1 MSITKTREK
10 VRDGYLGDLPEA
22 LQTKVMNIH
31 KLIKDTVHDLLDNS
45 NYEDLKSSNWAM
57 SCIDEFCVMPKD
69 KSEVGSIRVY
79 KNGKTYRCMIQATG
93 HFRNHQYGWIE
104 ELLHDF
110 IGNVYTTIRPKIRR
124 KYDMTITNEGR
135 TGEPFE
141 GFDIYPNPKTVK
153 DIWDSLEDRK
163 TKTITESM
171 DRLPTNKSA
180 AMRLS
185 WKLFTEIRGA
195 VGTYIDNHVGMFHEL
210 LDEMKIRY
218 RDISR
223 YHIYGTPETSI
234 HVEGGGFK
242 VCNWCYDDEDRAC
255 VDKNK
260 YKGIG
265 YISIKLYAWHIDDA
279 IDETMKKFFIDANGK
294 LRTMTIDKMKQLGY
308 VGELFFD
315 YGNCGGTDKSY
326 GTAYWIIRYDE
337 LVPELSDD
345 IQKKVETY
353 NLLEDRLH
361 TESYDVSPDN
371 ELYWSLYKSIRSAGT
386 DYIEKH
392 AKMVYKTFLD
402 VAASYPEV
410 FRDRVFYCEYSD
422 ERDIGKGSMQWAD
435 DRPDRSN
442 FDRSKYEG
450 TSYSVI
456 ALYDWSLMS
465 ISDDEKCMDLFHKLL
480 EELKVANNKLISQ
493 TPSFVGELTYTP
505 EEEKTYWAMHVDA
518 GTYGRIHW
526 VIPTSDMVAQF
537 PQNLQEKY
545 KQMIALKEKEESGG
559 INEYYRYYSNMS
571 YDDYF
576 YEKSHGLLKS
586 SFRMGI
592 NKENGHL
599 IKLVFDLKSDDV
611 TLVGSHDDTH
621 PIPDEDQDKIAKNI
635 RKTGFTDFAS
645 TGVCKAIVDMDTNEK
660 LQTVKCVGIMNG
672 AAPWAKKP
680 LKEREKDIANGAS
693 FGGAK
698 TYTVGQSEASGDPRR
713 RYLQASYK
721 TTKAP
726 RNVDDLHNIVNGH
739 RQGRGYVKEATS
751 STPEYNVDMSEA
763 EAKRTL
769 RTLSQ
774 SIINDTTNKKGYK
787 VSQYT
792 ANIYANIITKNLLPI
807 WAKGFRKFSITLD
820 SYQSFNTF
828 EFKVP
833 NMTQD
838 FVSRFINGRES
849 INGFVHRNAEIR
861 VKMSPRIFHTMKNP
875 DDAYRF
881 FKAAIKYYDSGLEK
895 ATLKMMAEVM
905 KLNTEM
911 KHLISTT
918 KLSGIVT
925 YPMTL
930 LFVFDDVSM
939 DNIDTFRIT
948 NDDITTVNK
957 FIRSIYTRYAAPD
970 KEKKKIVDD
979 VKELVKSLRESCDT
993 SEENIRD
1000 LTHFPEAVGQYLS
1013 GGFDSEM
1020 ALAKDRWIHEQIDY
1034 EWDKRQTGQ
1043 MKYIKEAFGVKK
1055 LKKIPTDLVAYI
1067 SIETEAIRD
1076 ANDKMM
1082 ISSYCLGKI
1091 EIVEWYIELLEVGSK
1106 KYIVPHTKPYLQSVR
1121 TQLLACFKKIMD
1133 TPIPKADRPL
1143 IDITYPKGYEG

>member
-79 KNGKTYRCMIQATG
+79 KNGKTYRCMIQVTG

-163 TKTITESM
+163 TKTITESV
-171 DRLPTNKSA
+171 DRLPTDISA
-180 AMRLS
+180 ARRLS

-195 VGTYIDNHVGMFHEL
+195 VGLYVDNHVGMFHEL
-210 LDEMKIRY
+210 LDEIKLRY
-218 RDISR
+218 RDMSR
-223 YHIYGTPETSI
+223 YRIYRTYCTDAIVVGDS
-234 HVEGGGFK
+234 FK
-242 VCNWCYDDEDRAC
+242 VCKWYYDDEYRAC
-255 VDKNK
+255 VDENK
-260 YKGIG
+260 YKNVG
-265 YISIKLYAWHIDDA
+265 YIGIQLYEWGQSDINDA
-279 IDETMKKFFIDANGK
+279 MKKMVIDVNEK
-294 LRTMTIDKMKQLGY
+294 LKTMTIDKMKQLGY
-308 VGELFFD
+308 IGELFFD
-315 YGNCGGTDKSY
+315 YGDCGGTDKSY
-326 GTAYWIIRYDE
+326 GTAYWIIRNDE
-337 LVPELSDD
+337 LVPELPED
-345 IQKKVETY
+345 IQRKVETY
-353 NLLEDRLH
+353 KLLEDRIYGNV
-361 TESYDVSPDN
+361 TESYNTSP
-371 ELYWSLYKSIRSAGT
+371 EHETYWSLYKSIRLAGI

-392 AKMVYKTFLD
+392 AKMIYKTFLD
-402 VAASYPEV
+402 VAASYPS
-410 FRDRVFYCEYSD
+410 FFKDRIFYCQYCD
-422 ERDIGKGSMQWAD
+422 EPDIGKGSMQWCD
-435 DRPDRSN
+435 DRPDKSN
-442 FDRSKYEG
+442 FDRNKYEG

-456 ALYDWSLMS
+456 YLYHWCLMS
-465 ISDDEKCMDLFHKLL
+465 IKYDQYNGEKHMKLFHQLF
-480 EELKVANNKLISQ
+480 EEIKVANNKLISQ

-505 EEEKTYWAMHVDA
+505 EDD
-518 GTYGRIHW
+518 TYGRVHW
-526 VIPTSDMVAQF
+526 VIPTLDMVAQF
-537 PQNLQEKY
+537 PQHLQEKY
-545 KQMIALKEKEESGG
+545 KQMIALKEKEESSG
-559 INEYYRYYSNMS
+559 INEYYRFYSNMS

-576 YEKSHGLLKS
+576 YEKSHGLLKTPS
-586 SFRMGI
+586 KMKIS
-592 NKENGHL
+592 NKNDHHW
-599 IKLVFDLKSDDV
+599 D
-611 TLVGSHDDTH
+611 
-621 PIPDEDQDKIAKNI
+621 
-635 RKTGFTDFAS
+635 R
-645 TGVCKAIVDMDTNEK
+645 
-660 LQTVKCVGIMNG
+660 
-672 AAPWAKKP
+672 
-680 LKEREKDIANGAS
+680 
-693 FGGAK
+693 
-698 TYTVGQSEASGDPRR
+698 
-713 RYLQASYK
+713 SYIQEV
-721 TTKAP
+721 A
-726 RNVDDLHNIVNGH
+726 
-739 RQGRGYVKEATS
+739 
-751 STPEYNVDMSEA
+751 TPEYNVDMTET

-774 SIINDTTNKKGYK
+774 GIINDTTNKQGYK

-820 SYQSFNTF
+820 TYQSFNTF

-838 FVSRFINGRES
+838 FVSRFVNGRES

-948 NDDITTVNK
+948 NDDIATVNK

-979 VKELVKSLRESCDT
+979 VKEMVKSLRESCDT

-1000 LTHFPEAVGQYLS
+1000 LTHFPEAVEQYLS
-1013 GGFDSEM
+1013 GRFDSEM